1 MKKREPGEF
10 PNLEARHE
18 AHERVDKQKRYK
30 EIESILEGKQL
41 TAKQIAVA
49 MYEEGYTPTTE
60 RNFSAPRLT
69 ELAQMGRVEIV
80 GKAVCEYTG
89 RPVSVYEL
97 REVV

>member
-1 MKKREPGEF
+1 MKKREPGEL

-69 ELAQMGRVEIV
+69 EMLNKGKVDIV

-89 RPVSVYEL
+89 RTVSVYEL
-97 REVV
+97 REVG